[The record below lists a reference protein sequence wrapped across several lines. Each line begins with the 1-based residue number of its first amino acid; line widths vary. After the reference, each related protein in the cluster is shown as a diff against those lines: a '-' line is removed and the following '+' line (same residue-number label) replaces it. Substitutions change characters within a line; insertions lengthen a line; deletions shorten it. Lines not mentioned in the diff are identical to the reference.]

1 MKTLYLPVFWCGF
14 SLSVS
19 ALYLSSEKLSLG
31 QDGGRPP
38 VLMQIDPSI
47 QLQQPSVPSPNPD
60 NTLKPLP
67 TPPSADPEELH
78 WQQKVDSFISAAQ
91 EALN

>member
-31 QDGGRPP
+31 QDGTRPP

-47 QLQQPSVPSPNPD
+47 QLQQPSVPPPTSD
-60 NTLKPLP
+60 DTLKPIPSLP
-67 TPPSADPEELH
+67 PANTEDLQ